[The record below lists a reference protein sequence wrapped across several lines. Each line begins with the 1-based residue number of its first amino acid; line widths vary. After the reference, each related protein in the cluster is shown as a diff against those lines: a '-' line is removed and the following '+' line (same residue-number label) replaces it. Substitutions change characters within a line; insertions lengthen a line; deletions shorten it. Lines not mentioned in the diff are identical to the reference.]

1 MADKKKICKLLSSV
15 EIPGPT
21 AWMLSCHNAKS
32 KAKNTPAN
40 AAKRNARRLCGSFCP
55 KRRISSQN
63 TAAATASR
71 QNATAYGP
79 TCTNFTIRLPSPNT
93 TQPKTSSGAA

>member
-15 EIPGPT
+15 EMPGPT
-21 AWMLSCHNAKS
+21 AWMLSCHSDKS
-32 KAKNTPAN
+32 IARNTPAN

-55 KRRISSQN
+55 KWRISSQN
-63 TAAATASR
+63 TTAATASR
-71 QNATAYGP
+71 QNATAYEP

-93 TQPKTSSGAA
+93 TQPNTNSGAA